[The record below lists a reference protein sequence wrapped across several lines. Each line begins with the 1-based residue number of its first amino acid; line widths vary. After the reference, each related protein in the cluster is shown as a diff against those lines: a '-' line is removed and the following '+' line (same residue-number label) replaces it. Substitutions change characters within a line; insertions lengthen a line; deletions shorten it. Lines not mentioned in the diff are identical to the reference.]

1 MTLEVKV
8 SFSNAYLDVRVSFAS
23 SGIELGRS
31 YCPEGVGRE
40 ETPSAVI
47 PVQILKA
54 ASKALVPV
62 DQGLVMY

>member
-1 MTLEVKV
+1 MVLEE
-8 SFSNAYLDVRVSFAS
+8 FRVRFAS

-31 YCPEGVGRE
+31 YCPGGVGRE

>member
-8 SFSNAYLDVRVSFAS
+8 SFSDTYLDVRGSFAS

-31 YCPEGVGRE
+31 YYPEGVGRE
-40 ETPSAVI
+40 ETSSAVI

-54 ASKALVPV
+54 ASEALVSV
-62 DQGLVMY
+62 DQGLVTY